1 MLTVK
6 ELCNFVEREL
16 NEIKQSFRDFKKNDF
31 YHLDLKVDKLTQ
43 KVYIG
48 IGLLIATQ
56 IIIGILV
63 QVLF

>member
-1 MLTVK
+1 MLVK
-6 ELCNFVEREL
+6 ELWTIIEREL
-16 NEIKQSFRDFKKNDF
+16 KDIKQNFIDFKTNDF
-31 YHLDLKVDKLTQ
+31 FHLEGKVDKLTQ

-56 IIIGILV
+56 IVIGILV